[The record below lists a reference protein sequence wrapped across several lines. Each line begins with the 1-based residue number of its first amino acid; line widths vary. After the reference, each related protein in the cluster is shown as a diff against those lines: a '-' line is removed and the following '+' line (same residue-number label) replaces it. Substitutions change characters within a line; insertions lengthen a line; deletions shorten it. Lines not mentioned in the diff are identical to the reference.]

1 MNRDLIPSFFSQE
14 SAEEQLFALLDSIH
28 EGFIALD
35 REWRFICINTAA
47 SELLKTDREQLIGR
61 NYWEVFTSSVGTQVE
76 EAFRQAAAG
85 EKRDFENFCQP
96 LGRWFLNRCFPGKNG
111 GVLVYFQDITEQK
124 QTKNELLKSKN
135 LLSEVQKIAQIGFF
149 EYDAATGFIVWSDE
163 VFRIFGLDSGISS
176 ITYDIMMSRFIH
188 PDDAAM
194 LNQVFTAAMAN
205 GSLYELEHR
214 IIRPDGSVRWLYNRA
229 HPYFDEQGELL
240 RYIGTTLDITD
251 SKQREAETY
260 EELQHAK
267 YLFTEAQKIV
277 HLGSFEYI
285 AETQQTIWSEEEY
298 HIYGL
303 DPAAPSPD
311 YQTMLS
317 RCIHPD
323 DSELLDKT
331 FSSAMRRSSVYELE
345 HRIVRPGG
353 EVRWVRDLAHPYF
366 DKQGKLLRYIGT
378 TLDITGRKLAELE
391 LSAQR
396 QFLQTLADNG
406 PGLVGYWSN
415 DLRCLFANAKY
426 AEWFGTSPE
435 QMLNIHFRDFIGED
449 AYVSLKIQIDGIL
462 NGKPQYFERE
472 VRKAN
477 GEKIICWVNYIPD
490 ISRDGVLGFF
500 VYASD
505 ITEIKLAQDE
515 KIRLEKLLQQSRKME
530 SIGRLAGGVAH
541 DLNNMLTVIMGM
553 VELSRLF
560 NDDPESIQKN
570 LEQIDIA
577 AKHSAW
583 ITSQLLAFSR
593 QEVVAPK
600 PLDLNSFLV
609 ESKKNMLH
617 LIGENIII
625 DFRPTEELWL
635 VKLDPNQLNQIV
647 INLALNSRDAMPN
660 GGMLW
665 VQTDNVLVSEE
676 QCLRNL
682 DALSGE
688 YVRLTIRDNGAGMEP
703 ETLEQIFEPFFTTKE
718 VGKGTGLGLA
728 TVYGIVTQ
736 NRGFIDVESL
746 PDKGTTFTIH
756 FPRFVGMA
764 GNDGEAT
771 DSVTGGHG
779 TILLVEDNE
788 LVLDST
794 AKQLQ
799 RLGYMVI
806 RSSTPREAIDI
817 CLKKERQID
826 LILTDVI
833 MPGMNGIEMVEQI
846 HAARP
851 GLKPLFM
858 SGYSDSFFA
867 GKNVEEQRM
876 KMIEKPFSIGNL
888 DAKIK
893 EVLGQHLL

>member
-1 MNRDLIPSFFSQE
+1 MNSDLISGFFTQE
-14 SAEEQLFALLDSIH
+14 RAQEQFFALLENMQ

-35 REWRFICINTAA
+35 GEWRFICVNTTACHH
-47 SELLKTDREQLIGR
+47 LKTDREQLIGR
-61 NYWEVFTSSVGTQVE
+61 NYWELFPFSVGSQVE
-76 EAFRQAAAG
+76 EEFRRAVAG
-85 EKRDFENFCQP
+85 ERRDFEHFCKP
-96 LGRWFLNRCFPGKNG
+96 LERWFLNRCFPAENG
-111 GVLVYFQDITEQK
+111 GIWVYCQDITERK
-124 QTKNELLKSKN
+124 QTEIELLKSKY
-135 LLSEVQKIAQIGFF
+135 LLSEVQRIARTGFF
-149 EYDAATGFIVWSDE
+149 EYDAATGNIVWSDE
-163 VFRIFGLDSGISS
+163 VFHIFGLDPGLSS
-176 ITYDIMMSRFIH
+176 ITYEIMMSRYIH
-188 PDDAAM
+188 PDDASM
-194 LNQVFTAAMAN
+194 LNRVFTAALQN
-205 GSLYELEHR
+205 GAVYELEHR
-214 IIRPDGSVRWLYNRA
+214 IIRSDGSVRWLFNRA
-229 HPYFDEQGELL
+229 HPYFDENGELL
-240 RYIGTTLDITD
+240 RYIGTTLDITE

-260 EELQHAK
+260 EQLRHAK
-267 YLFTEAQKIV
+267 YLLTEAQKIV
-277 HLGSFEYI
+277 HLGAFEYI
-285 AETQQTIWSEEEY
+285 AESLQTIWSEEEY
-298 HIYGL
+298 HIYGI
-303 DPAAPSPD
+303 DPAEPSPD
-311 YQTMLS
+311 YQTMLV

-331 FSSAMRRSSVYELE
+331 FSSAMRERSVYEFE

-366 DKQGKLLRYIGT
+366 NEQGKLLRYIGT
-378 TLDITGRKLAELE
+378 TLDITERKHAELE

-396 QFLQTLADNG
+396 QFLQRLADNG

-415 DLRCLFANAKY
+415 DLHCLFANAKY
-426 AEWFGTSPE
+426 AEWFGLSLE
-435 QMLNIHFRDFIGED
+435 KMLNIHFRDFIGED
-449 AYVSLKIQIDGIL
+449 AYISLKTHIDAVL
-462 NGKPQYFERE
+462 NGQPQYFERA
-472 VRKAN
+472 VHKAN
-477 GEKIICWVNYIPD
+477 GEKITCWVNYIPA
-490 ISRDGVLGFF
+490 ISGDQIRGFF

-505 ITEIKLAQDE
+505 ISEIKLAQEE
-515 KIRLEKLLQQSRKME
+515 KSRLEKLLQQSRKME

-560 NDDPESIQKN
+560 NDDPEAIQKN

-583 ITSQLLAFSR
+583 ITRQLLVFSR
-593 QEVVAPK
+593 QGMVTPK
-600 PLDLNSFLV
+600 PLDLNGFLV
-609 ESKKNMLH
+609 ESKKTLLH

-625 DFRPTEELWL
+625 NFNPTDELWL

-660 GGMLW
+660 GGMIW
-665 VQTDNVLVSEE
+665 VQTDNLRVSEE

-682 DALSGE
+682 DAFPGE
-688 YVRLTIRDNGAGMEP
+688 YVRLTIRDNGAGMDP

-736 NRGFIDVESL
+736 NRGFIDVESI

-756 FPRFVGMA
+756 FPRFIGVA
-764 GNDGEAT
+764 GADDELP

-799 RLGYMVI
+799 SLGYGVI
-806 RSSTPREAIDI
+806 RSSTPQEAIDI
-817 CLKKERQID
+817 CLKKERRID

-833 MPGMNGIEMVEQI
+833 MPGMNGIEMAEQI

-851 GLKPLFM
+851 GMKTLFM

-867 GKNVEEQRM
+867 GKNVEEKQM
-876 KMIEKPFSIGNL
+876 KMIEKPFSIGSL
-888 DAKIK
+888 DAKIR